1 MACQQLLVLL
11 VLAAHDPAVAL
22 PGYWHLPAHTCTS
35 PRANA
40 TTLACC
46 GAVPKGAAAASL
58 LAGCCDAD
66 PGCGGFTVP
75 DGAPKGLGCSTS
87 TTKNSAGCTTI
98 VCASNDLCK
107 APGST
112 CGCDCGGGK
121 TCCGMG
127 GGGNDTRSG
136 LYIKSSVPQKSGA
149 QPTKPQLD
157 WQAREVGAFVS
168 WTIEEHCGKLGDGPN
183 DFPNCWKNTP
193 GTCQAVQGANNGV
206 CLSRFSCPTHFLVQN
221 SEVPGVVNRPQ
232 GVCRLPTTFQF
243 QSRPARFYRYLG
255 GVDAR
260 SGSQLCSHGA
270 QAALWLGDVAVQCNA
285 AQWRALWVPS
295 PVNMRRLCLCVFVC
309 VNALHMHRLE
319 QVLSGV
325 QPDPRPRHCQVRSE

>member
-11 VLAAHDPAVAL
+11 VLAVLHPVVAL

-35 PRANA
+35 PQEANA

-46 GAVPKGAAAASL
+46 DAVPKLGVAAASQ
-58 LAGCCDAD
+58 LAACCDAD
-66 PGCGGFTVP
+66 PACGGFTVP

-127 GGGNDTRSG
+127 GSGNDTRG
-136 LYIKSSVPQKSGA
+136 ALYIKSLVPQKSGA
-149 QPTKPQLD
+149 QPTAPQLD
-157 WQAREVGAFVS
+157 WQAHEVGAFVS

-183 DFPNCWKNTP
+183 DIPNCWKNTP

-206 CLSRFSCPTHFLVQN
+206 CLSRLSLPHSFPRTELRGPPHRRGRRTGLKECADCPRPSSFKIGP
-221 SEVPGVVNRPQ
+221 PGFTDAWAASMRGLGANYAVMVLKQHCGWAMWPSN
-232 GVCRLPTTFQF
+232 VTLPSGERYGCLL
-243 QSRPARFYRYLG
+243 QSMCI
-255 GVDAR
+255 
-260 SGSQLCSHGA
+260 GSL
-270 QAALWLGDVAVQCNA
+270 
-285 AQWRALWVPS
+285 
-295 PVNMRRLCLCVFVC
+295 RRL
-309 VNALHMHRLE
+309 
-319 QVLSGV
+319 S
-325 QPDPRPRHCQVRSE
+325 